1 MDGVSPPLV
10 RRMDGA
16 FDQPLGAAPGGGR
29 GQPASLTSLLF
40 FVCRYRRYTRAYFF
54 PYLGPSVPRCL
65 RFLPRSAMLC
75 AVLSACMGVLGTASR
90 LAGRALGAT
99 RVHCAGLGTL
109 SAGKGWCLQLVV
121 LWSLW
126 CILWY
131 WNHLPLFLSCLLSCT
146 SGPRAA
152 STPGDRGT
160 TSCSAAASA
169 ALPGSLQLFSGAWS
183 TIGVCTTQEAT
194 VFSSAT

>member
-16 FDQPLGAAPGGGR
+16 FDQPLGAAPRGGR

-54 PYLGPSVPRCL
+54 PHLGPSVPRCL

-75 AVLSACMGVLGTASR
+75 AVLSVCMGVLGTASR

-109 SAGKGWCLQLVV
+109 SAGKGWCLQLVM

-126 CILWY
+126 CILWC
-131 WNHLPLFLSCLLSCT
+131 WVLLPLFLSCLLSCT

-152 STPGDRGT
+152 STLGDRGT
-160 TSCSAAASA
+160 TSCSAVASA

-183 TIGVCTTQEAT
+183 TIGVCTMQGAT